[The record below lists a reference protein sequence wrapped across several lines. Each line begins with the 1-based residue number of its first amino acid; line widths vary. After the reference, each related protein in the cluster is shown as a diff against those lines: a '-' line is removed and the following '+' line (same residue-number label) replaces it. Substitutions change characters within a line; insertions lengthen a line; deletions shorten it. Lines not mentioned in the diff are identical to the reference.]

1 MNSDNAA
8 LLRRYRA
15 QLFTATWLSY
25 AGFYLTRKVYAVVK
39 HPLKE
44 QFGLDDIEIAW
55 PWTIYLVTY
64 MLGQFLAAWLGRHME
79 SRRVLAWGMCIAAAC
94 NIVLGWLVD
103 SNIAS
108 IFLWMCVTMGIHG
121 LAQAT
126 GWPHNVALFANWT
139 RRSERGTLF
148 GIWGT
153 CYQFGAIFGKGLA
166 GFLLGWLGLA
176 WSFFGSSILLLA
188 FTVYFVLRARERPQ
202 SVGLSLEDDAEPDI
216 AAPGPRQA
224 SDAPE
229 AMLPKGFI
237 ASIVAMGLIYF
248 GFKFLRY
255 ALDSWSAL
263 ILGEHFG
270 MTTSHAAYWSTAFDW
285 IGFLG
290 VLTAGIWSD
299 RIAGSR
305 RTPVIFWMT
314 CGCLV
319 FTGAMWLVGL
329 SSPVLFI
336 ALLGLIG
343 FMAMGPDSLLSG
355 ACAMDVGSRRQAA
368 LAAGVI
374 NGFGSIGPILQE
386 PVIGWLKH
394 TRGLDSVFL
403 LLVGVVFLT
412 TVATGLL
419 ARFER
424 RRGI

>member
-1 MNSDNAA
+1 MNVKDPD
-8 LLRRYRA
+8 LLRRYRV

-25 AGFYLTRKVYAVVK
+25 CGFYIARKVYAVVK

-44 QFGLDDIEIAW
+44 HFGLDDIQIAY

-64 MLGQFLAAWLGRHME
+64 MLGQFLAAWLGKRME
-79 SRRVLAWGMCIAAAC
+79 SRRILLWGMCVAAAC
-94 NIVLGWLVD
+94 NVVLGLLVD
-103 SNIAS
+103 SQAAS
-108 IFLWMCVTMGIHG
+108 AYLWMCVTMGIHG
-121 LAQAT
+121 FAQAT

-139 RRSERGTLF
+139 RRAERGTLF

-176 WSFFGSSILLLA
+176 WSFYGSSVLLLA
-188 FTVYFVLRARERPQ
+188 FTLYFALKANERPQ
-202 SVGLSLEDDAEPDI
+202 SVGLSLEDDAEPDVPET
-216 AAPGPRQA
+216 AAG
-224 SDAPE
+224 E
-229 AMLPKGFI
+229 ARAAEESALPPGFI
-237 ASIVAMGLIYF
+237 ASVVAMGLIYF

-263 ILGEHFG
+263 ILGENFG
-270 MTTSHAAYWSTAFDW
+270 MTTSVAAYWSTAYDW

-290 VLTAGIWSD
+290 VIVAGYWSD
-299 RIAGSR
+299 RMPGAR

-314 CGCLV
+314 AGCLV
-319 FTGAMWLVGL
+319 FTCAMWMVGL
-329 SSPVLFI
+329 ISPVLFV

-343 FMAMGPDSLLSG
+343 FTAMGPDSLLSG

-368 LAAGVI
+368 LAAGII

-386 PVIGWLKH
+386 PAIGWLKQ
-394 TRGLDSVFL
+394 TRGLDAVFL
-403 LLVGVVFLT
+403 MLVIIVALT

-419 ARFER
+419 ARFEK
-424 RRGI
+424 RRGV

>member
-1 MNSDNAA
+1 MNQANTA
-8 LLRRYRA
+8 LLRRYRV

-25 AGFYLTRKVYAVVK
+25 AGFYFARKVYAVLK

-44 QFGLDDIEIAW
+44 QFGLDDIQIAY

-64 MLGQFLAAWLGRHME
+64 MLGQFLAAWLGRRIE
-79 SRRVLAWGMCIAAAC
+79 SRRVLAYGRCIAAAC
-94 NIVLGWLVD
+94 NIVLGLLVD
-103 SNIAS
+103 SHLAS
-108 IFLWMCVTMGIHG
+108 VFLWMCVTMGIHG

-153 CYQFGAIFGKGLA
+153 CYQIGAIAGKGLA
-166 GFLLGWLGLA
+166 GFLLGWLGMA
-176 WSFFGSSILLLA
+176 WSFFGSSIVLLA
-188 FTVYFVLRARERPQ
+188 FTVYFVLYARERPQ
-202 SVGLSLEDDAEPDI
+202 SVGLSLEDDAEPDVPTVHAREAV
-216 AAPGPRQA
+216 AAREPA
-224 SDAPE
+224 
-229 AMLPKGFI
+229 LPPGFI
-237 ASIVAMGLIYF
+237 GSIVAMGLIYF

-255 ALDSWSAL
+255 ALDSWSTL
-263 ILGEHFG
+263 ILGEQFG
-270 MTTSHAAYWSTAFDW
+270 MTTSVAAYWSTAFDW

-290 VLTAGIWSD
+290 VIAGGYWSD
-299 RIAGSR
+299 RLPGSR

-314 CGCLV
+314 VGCFV
-319 FTGAMWLVGL
+319 FTSAMWLVGL
-329 SSPVLFI
+329 SSPVLFVV
-336 ALLGLIG
+336 LLGLIG
-343 FMAMGPDSLLSG
+343 FTAMGPDSLLSG

-386 PVIGWLKH
+386 PVIGWLKQ
-394 TRGLDSVFL
+394 TRGLDAVFL
-403 LLVGVVFLT
+403 LLVVVVFLT

>member
-1 MNSDNAA
+1 MNEANTA
-8 LLRRYRA
+8 LLRRYRV

-25 AGFYLTRKVYAVVK
+25 AGFYFARKVYAVLK

-44 QFGLDDIEIAW
+44 QFGLDDIQIAW
-55 PWTIYLVTY
+55 PWTIYLITY
-64 MLGQFLAAWLGRHME
+64 MLGQFFAAWLGRRME
-79 SRRVLAWGMCIAAAC
+79 SRRVLAYGMCIAAAC
-94 NIVLGWLVD
+94 NIVLGLLVD
-103 SNIAS
+103 SHVAS
-108 IFLWMCVTMGIHG
+108 VFLWMCVTMGIHG

-153 CYQFGAIFGKGLA
+153 CYQIGGIAGKGLA
-166 GFLLGWLGLA
+166 GFLLGWLGMA
-176 WSFFGSSILLLA
+176 WSFFGSSIVLLA
-188 FTVYFVLRARERPQ
+188 FTVYFVMYARERPQ
-202 SVGLSLEDDAEPDI
+202 SVGLSLEDDAEPDVP
-216 AAPGPRQA
+216 ATDARKTASASEPVLPPG
-224 SDAPE
+224 
-229 AMLPKGFI
+229 FV

-255 ALDSWSAL
+255 ALDSWSTL

-270 MTTSHAAYWSTAFDW
+270 MTTSVAAYWSTAFDW

-290 VLTAGIWSD
+290 VIAGGYWSD
-299 RIAGSR
+299 RIPGSR

-314 CGCLV
+314 VGCFV
-319 FTGAMWLVGL
+319 FTTLMWLVGL
-329 SSPVLFI
+329 SSPVLFVL
-336 ALLGLIG
+336 LLGLIG
-343 FMAMGPDSLLSG
+343 FTAMGPDSLLSG

-386 PVIGWLKH
+386 PMIGWLKQ
-394 TRGLDSVFL
+394 TRGLDAVFL

>member
-1 MNSDNAA
+1 MNEKDPA

-25 AGFYLTRKVYAVVK
+25 CGFYIARKVYAVVK

-44 QFGLDDIEIAW
+44 HFGLDDIQIAY

-64 MLGQFLAAWLGRHME
+64 MLGQFLAAWLGKRME
-79 SRRVLAWGMCIAAAC
+79 SRRILLWGMCVAAAC
-94 NIVLGWLVD
+94 NVVLGLLVD
-103 SNIAS
+103 SQAAS
-108 IFLWMCVTMGIHG
+108 AYLWMCVTMGIHG
-121 LAQAT
+121 FAQAT

-139 RRSERGTLF
+139 RRAERGTLF

-176 WSFFGSSILLLA
+176 WSFYGSSVLLLA
-188 FTVYFVLRARERPQ
+188 FTLYFALRANERPQ
-202 SVGLSLEDDAEPDI
+202 SVGLSLADEAEPDAPAPVAG
-216 AAPGPRQA
+216 AARPADERA
-224 SDAPE
+224 
-229 AMLPKGFI
+229 LPPGFI
-237 ASIVAMGLIYF
+237 ASVVAMGLIYF

-263 ILGEHFG
+263 ILGENFG
-270 MTTSHAAYWSTAFDW
+270 MTTSVAAYWSTAFDW

-290 VLTAGIWSD
+290 VIVAGYWSD
-299 RIAGSR
+299 RMPGAR

-314 CGCLV
+314 AGCLV
-319 FTGAMWLVGL
+319 FTCAMWMVGL
-329 SSPVLFI
+329 TSPVLFV

-343 FMAMGPDSLLSG
+343 FTAMGPDSLLSG

-368 LAAGVI
+368 LAAGII

-386 PVIGWLKH
+386 PAIGWLKQ
-394 TRGLDSVFL
+394 TRGLDAVFL
-403 LLVGVVFLT
+403 MLVIIVLLT
-412 TVATGLL
+412 TIATGLL

-424 RRGI
+424 RRGV